1 MTMELEL
8 SQLIGWATGLL
19 SIFVGIVTGLVKLLL
34 GQFEKRLAD
43 RFAAQDSARQ
53 SASRHW
59 EESFAKLLDRQDKEA
74 ETVKQ
79 LERAFMRFQAD
90 LPLEYVRR
98 EDWVRGQSVIEAKLD
113 GLALKFEN
121 VLLKGARHD

>member
-1 MTMELEL
+1 MTMEMEL
-8 SQLIGWATGLL
+8 SQLIGWAAGLL
-19 SIFVGIVTGLVKLLL
+19 TFFATVVTALVKLLL
-34 GQFEKRLAD
+34 AQFEKRLAD
-43 RFAAQDSARQ
+43 RFAAQDEARK
-53 SASRHW
+53 STSRHW

-74 ETVKQ
+74 EAVKQ

-98 EDWVRGQSVIEAKLD
+98 EDFVRSQSVIEAKLD

>member
-1 MTMELEL
+1 MTMQMEL
-8 SQLIGWATGLL
+8 SQLIGWAAGLL
-19 SIFVGIVTGLVKLLL
+19 TFFATVVTALVKLLL
-34 GQFEKRLAD
+34 TQFEKRLAD
-43 RFAAQDSARQ
+43 RFAAQDDARK

-74 ETVKQ
+74 EAVKQ

-98 EDWVRGQSVIEAKLD
+98 EDFVRSQSVIEAKLD

>member
-43 RFAAQDSARQ
+43 RFAAQDAARQ

>member
-1 MTMELEL
+1 MTMQMEL
-8 SQLIGWATGLL
+8 SQLIGWAAGLL
-19 SIFVGIVTGLVKLLL
+19 TFFATVVTALVKLLL
-34 GQFEKRLAD
+34 TQFEKRLAD
-43 RFAAQDSARQ
+43 RFAAQDEARK
-53 SASRHW
+53 STSRHW

-74 ETVKQ
+74 EAVKQ

-98 EDWVRGQSVIEAKLD
+98 EDFVRSQSVIEAKLD

>member
-1 MTMELEL
+1 MELEL

-43 RFAAQDSARQ
+43 RFAAQDAARQ

>member
-1 MTMELEL
+1 MTMEMEL
-8 SQLIGWATGLL
+8 SQLIGWAAGLL
-19 SIFVGIVTGLVKLLL
+19 TFFATVVTALVKLLL
-34 GQFEKRLAD
+34 AQFEKRLAD
-43 RFAAQDSARQ
+43 RFAAQDEARK
-53 SASRHW
+53 STSRHW

-74 ETVKQ
+74 EAVKQ
-79 LERAFMRFQAD
+79 LERDFMRFQAD

-98 EDWVRGQSVIEAKLD
+98 EDFVRSQSVIEAKLD

>member
-1 MTMELEL
+1 MMLQMEL
-8 SQLIGWATGLL
+8 SQLIGWAAALL
-19 SIFVGIVTGLVKLLL
+19 SLFATVVTALVKLLL
-34 GQFEKRLAD
+34 TQFEKRLAD
-43 RFAAQDSARQ
+43 RFAAQDAARQ

-74 ETVKQ
+74 EAVKQ

-98 EDWVRGQSVIEAKLD
+98 EDFVRSQSVIEAKLD

-121 VLLKGARHD
+121 VLLKGARP

>member
-1 MTMELEL
+1 MMLQMEL
-8 SQLIGWATGLL
+8 SQLIGWAAALL
-19 SIFVGIVTGLVKLLL
+19 SLFATVVTALVKLLL
-34 GQFEKRLAD
+34 TQFEKRLAD
-43 RFAAQDSARQ
+43 RFAAQDAARQ

-59 EESFAKLLDRQDKEA
+59 EDSFAKLIDRQDKEA

-98 EDWVRGQSVIEAKLD
+98 EDFVRSQSVIEAKLD

>member
-1 MTMELEL
+1 MTMEMEL
-8 SQLIGWATGLL
+8 SQLIGWAAGLL
-19 SIFVGIVTGLVKLLL
+19 TFFATAVTALVKLLL
-34 GQFEKRLAD
+34 TQFEKRLAD
-43 RFAAQDSARQ
+43 RFAAQDDARK

-98 EDWVRGQSVIEAKLD
+98 EDFVRSQSVIEAKLD

>member
-1 MTMELEL
+1 MMLQMEL
-8 SQLIGWATGLL
+8 SQLIGWATALL
-19 SIFVGIVTGLVKLLL
+19 SLFATVVTALVKLLL
-34 GQFEKRLAD
+34 AQFEKRLAD
-43 RFAAQDSARQ
+43 RFAAQDAARQ

-79 LERAFMRFQAD
+79 LERALMRFQAD

-98 EDWVRGQSVIEAKLD
+98 EDFVRSQSVIEAKLD

>member
-8 SQLIGWATGLL
+8 SQLIGWATALL

-43 RFAAQDSARQ
+43 RFAAQDAARQ